1 MALEC
6 ELCRHANGGPAR
18 AHAGEVN
25 RKIAEDRQGSPTF
38 ARASQNVAAAAALLE
53 ALPAAA
59 TPEEQRAREKM
70 QRDLHLAVDQQVESS
85 ASRRRNPPARR
96 SAHAASEA
104 MEVPV
109 QRAL

>member
-18 AHAGEVN
+18 AHTGEVN
-25 RKIAEDRQGSPTF
+25 RKIAEDRQGSPAF

-70 QRDLHLAVDQQVESS
+70 RRHLYLAVDQ
-85 ASRRRNPPARR
+85 
-96 SAHAASEA
+96 
-104 MEVPV
+104 
-109 QRAL
+109 